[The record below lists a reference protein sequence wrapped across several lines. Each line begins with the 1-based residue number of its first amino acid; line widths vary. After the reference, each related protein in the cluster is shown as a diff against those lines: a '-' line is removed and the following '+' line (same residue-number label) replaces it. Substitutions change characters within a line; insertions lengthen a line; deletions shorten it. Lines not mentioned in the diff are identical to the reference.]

1 MSDVTSDPFRII
13 ETFGYVPGQGMT
25 RGSRHLARMARTAA
39 QLDVAFDPAQAE
51 RLMAEFDA
59 DTPRRM
65 RMTLDRA
72 GGLELQDAPLALSK
86 PLFRVELHETRL
98 DPADPWLAVKT
109 TERSLYNQARAVL
122 PGDIDELLF
131 LNTRGELCEGTITNV
146 FLELGGEMLTPAFS
160 SGLLPGVLREEMLAE
175 GRVREAVLT
184 EADLRAAERLWV
196 GNSLRGL
203 IAAQLVD

>member
-13 ETFGYVPGQGMT
+13 ETFGYALGQGMT
-25 RGSRHLARMARTAA
+25 RGPRHLARMARTAA

-65 RMTLDRA
+65 RMTLDRT
-72 GGLELQDAPLALSK
+72 GGLELQDAPLAPSE
-86 PLFRVELHETRL
+86 PLFRVELHEARL
-98 DPADPWLAVKT
+98 DPADPWLRVKT
-109 TERSLYNQARAVL
+109 TERSLYDQARAAL
-122 PGDIDELLF
+122 PEGIDELLF

-146 FLELGGEMLTPAFS
+146 FLELQGDLLTPALS

-175 GRVREAVLT
+175 GRVKEAVLT
-184 EADLRAAERLWV
+184 EADLRAAARLWV

-203 IAAQLVD
+203 IPAQLVG

>member
-1 MSDVTSDPFRII
+1 MSGVANDSFRII

-25 RGSRHLARMARTAA
+25 RGARHLARMARTATK
-39 QLDVAFDPAQAE
+39 LDVPFDPLEAE
-51 RLMAEFDA
+51 RLTAAFHAE
-59 DTPRRM
+59 TPRRM
-65 RMTLDRA
+65 RLTLDRA
-72 GGLELQDAPLALSK
+72 GAFDLQDAPLVPSK
-86 PLFRVELHETRL
+86 PVFRVQLHETRL

-109 TERSLYNQARAVL
+109 TERSLYDQARAVL
-122 PGDIDELLF
+122 PEGIDEVVF
-131 LNTRGELCEGTITNV
+131 LNTRGEICEGTITNV
-146 FLELGGEMLTPAFS
+146 FLELGGEMLTPALS

-184 EADLRAAERLWV
+184 EADLRAATRLWV

>member
-1 MSDVTSDPFRII
+1 MSGVANDSFRII

-25 RGSRHLARMARTAA
+25 RGARHLARMARTAA
-39 QLDVAFDPAQAE
+39 NLDVTFDPLEAE
-51 RLMAEFDA
+51 RLTAAFHAE
-59 DTPRRM
+59 TPRRM
-65 RMTLDRA
+65 RLTLDRA
-72 GGLELQDAPLALSK
+72 GVFDLQDAPFVPSK
-86 PLFRVELHETRL
+86 PVFRVQLHETRL

-109 TERSLYNQARAVL
+109 TERSLYDQARAAL
-122 PGDIDELLF
+122 PEGLDEVVF
-131 LNTRGELCEGTITNV
+131 LNTRGEICEGTITNV